1 MTQGGNQLKNY
12 EEQSNSDIIGTHGTK
27 YVSRNLFR
35 KKYRSWKYL
44 CILCGKNE
52 GKYNSYLCKL
62 AKGWTKTA
70 RMNGVPGFYRDA
82 FPFHTIFTHYVT
94 ELVSCDEKFP
104 IKEERPNRTANAKNC
119 NS

>member
-1 MTQGGNQLKNY
+1 
-12 EEQSNSDIIGTHGTK
+12 
-27 YVSRNLFR
+27 
-35 KKYRSWKYL
+35 
-44 CILCGKNE
+44 
-52 GKYNSYLCKL
+52 
-62 AKGWTKTA
+62 
-70 RMNGVPGFYRDA
+70 MNGVPGFYRDA